1 MISQRSWIT
10 MGLLCAGMAAA
21 GTAKAQQIRD
31 HSSLMTFLQGHTDTT
46 TTAPAPALKIPSAT
60 TPVAAPSQAVVATV
74 VAPLKV
80 DEMPAAAADDF
91 VIYTHMWQKNKSE
104 LCALGRYQL
113 ELIARRIKTV
123 NFPVVIE
130 MSHDDKLDNARRD
143 MVISLLGQRGFHD
156 PKRVIVAFPAD
167 DVSTAA
173 APAQGSADC
182 GAGHCGH

>member
-1 MISQRSWIT
+1 
-10 MGLLCAGMAAA
+10 
-21 GTAKAQQIRD
+21 TAP
-31 HSSLMTFLQGHTDTT
+31 STT
-46 TTAPAPALKIPSAT
+46 PTTAPTAAPA
-60 TPVAAPSQAVVATV
+60 AAPAQAVVATI
-74 VAPLKV
+74 VAPLKA

-91 VIYTHMWQKNKSE
+91 VIYTHMWQKNKAE
-104 LCALGRYQL
+104 LGALGRYQL

-130 MSHDDKLDNARRD
+130 MSHDDKLDSARRD

-167 DVSTAA
+167 DVSTTA